1 MIFLQLYIS
10 DLLSISGNLLI
21 ANPLLTNTVSYV
33 DQEDLYS
40 WKYLVQSKSII
51 CIHSFYI

>member
-40 WKYLVQSKSII
+40 
-51 CIHSFYI
+51 